1 MMTGADDDE
10 YSSPMPLKSEIY
22 KDDADGGSDHDG
34 DAGAASDVSEPM
46 HEPSRRPRRFR
57 VLRSHGDARPR
68 FAFRRRREA
77 DGDHTFWN
85 FVLLLSFLSLAVLIA
100 IAIFLAQT
108 DFFVEHQ
115 VDLLGTYVDE
125 HFTVVSTETA
135 SVYLKNNGHAP
146 ATASI
151 ALEDGTMR
159 IGQYKRIP
167 SDDADGD
174 DLAPRFHGVEVF
186 GNGTVTYSNGLVA
199 PSVQAATV
207 HAGNVIFKDGTT
219 MTTAA
224 DVSGGLVQAGDLNFA
239 SQKGAI
245 VASTSGQQRLRVNA
259 DGAVCFPNPD
269 AVPPEDPSALG
280 ITIDGRLGRIA
291 LGAHLVLH
299 ADKTTAGLQATT
311 PLTLEA
317 HELVLGRDGASSV
330 RVMPRSSSSQ
340 IRLELVGQSA
350 ADAGGDVLV
359 SGGPGAVG
367 GTVTIQGGVGSTRT
381 LGHVAI
387 NTDEHVMTTTSIGSN
402 QPDSHVKL
410 SGALALN
417 SGSNELPTSIGGA
430 VAVAG
435 ASFAVGSTTVHLGS
449 AKTTTDVA
457 VAATAISLTSAK
469 TLNVTAESMGLR
481 AVSMA
486 LGAASTL
493 ALEATTQ
500 LQMTT
505 GMLTMHATE
514 VHINSPASSSS
525 SSVEIHGS
533 IALGANAGFRKHV
546 NKTMVALGGSAV
558 LLGDPTD
565 TNYVSLAAAQSIT
578 VAVNGSSLAIASGPN
593 QMVALA
599 APTGMTL
606 GVPDAPAMILAS
618 KAVHIQANQIQIGD
632 ASLSTQVHL
641 DGNIF
646 VNGVE
651 WHARRRL
658 DAETS
663 SALLLWQSTSGSMAV
678 DIRTRQEFRLA
689 FTSYM
694 DHSMEAPAPF
704 ADSAFVVT
712 YPSPPPTPYVQLAM
726 SIHGLRALTT
736 SAIST
741 PLLLRC
747 RLVQTSFD
755 AMGRRATVLLEAS
768 TDVDVCSGDDANE
781 CMADD
786 IAPSLHT
793 FSVQPYAASTQY
805 TMTCA
810 LRFKRPHAALDA
822 TLSLHYD
829 RAEVTARRL

>member
-1 MMTGADDDE
+1 MMIGADDDE

-22 KDDADGGSDHDG
+22 KDDADDGSDHDG

-46 HEPSRRPRRFR
+46 QEPSRRPRRFR
-57 VLRSHGDARPR
+57 VLRPRGDARPR
-68 FAFRRRREA
+68 FAFRRRRER

-151 ALEDGTMR
+151 ALEDGAIR
-159 IGQYKRIP
+159 IGQYKQIP
-167 SDDADGD
+167 SDDANED
-174 DLAPRFHGVEVF
+174 DHEPRFHGVEVS

-199 PSVQAATV
+199 PSVQATTV
-207 HAGNVIFKDGTT
+207 HASNVIFTDGTT

-224 DVSGGLVQAGDLNFA
+224 GVSGGLVQAGDLNFA

-259 DGAVCFPNPD
+259 DGAVCFPNSD

-280 ITIDGRLGRIA
+280 ITIDGRHGRIA

-317 HELVLGRDGASSV
+317 QELVLGRDGASSV
-330 RVMPRSSSSQ
+330 RVMPRTSSSK

-367 GTVTIQGGVGSTRT
+367 GTITIQGGAGSARA

-387 NTDEHVMTTTSIGSN
+387 NTDEHVTTATSIGSN

-410 SGALALN
+410 SGVLELN
-417 SGSNELPTSIGGA
+417 SASKELPTSIGGT
-430 VAVAG
+430 VTVAG
-435 ASFAVGSTTVHLGS
+435 ASFEVGSKTMHLGH
-449 AKTTTDVA
+449 AKTTTELA
-457 VAATAISLTSAK
+457 VAASVITMTSVKA
-469 TLNVTAESMGLR
+469 LNVTAETLRLR
-481 AVSMA
+481 AVSVA

-493 ALEATTQ
+493 TLDATTQ
-500 LQMTT
+500 LQMTAGT
-505 GMLTMHATE
+505 LKLQATE
-514 VHINSPASSSS
+514 MHINSPASS

-546 NKTMVALGGSAV
+546 NQTMVALGGSSV
-558 LLGDPTD
+558 LVGDPTG
-565 TNYVSLAAAQSIT
+565 TSYVSLAAAQSISLT
-578 VAVNGSSLAIASGPN
+578 VNGSALAIASGPN
-593 QMVALA
+593 KMVALA
-599 APTGMTL
+599 APAGMTL
-606 GVPDAPAMILAS
+606 GVPDAPAMMLAS

-641 DGNIF
+641 DGTIF

-651 WHARRRL
+651 WSARRRL

-663 SALLLWQSTSGSMAV
+663 SALLLWQSTSGSMTV

-689 FTSYM
+689 FTWYM
-694 DHSMEAPAPF
+694 DHTMQAPAPF

-712 YPSPPPTPYVQLAM
+712 HPSPSSTPHVELAM
-726 SIHGLRALTT
+726 SVHGLRALAT
-736 SAIST
+736 SAITT

-755 AMGRRATVLLEAS
+755 AMGRRAKVLLEAS
-768 TDVDVCSGDDANE
+768 TEVDVCSGDDAT
-781 CMADD
+781 D
-786 IAPSLHT
+786 HT
-793 FSVQPYAASTQY
+793 LWASTQY
-805 TMTCA
+805 TLTCA

-822 TLSLHYD
+822 SLSLHYD
-829 RAEVTARRL
+829 RAEVTVRSL